1 MKRKTILTL
10 SAAATAAVIG
20 AIAIPAIAGGWG
32 PNEGWGPQRMM
43 RMMHGSQAG
52 FTQDHRGPG
61 MRMQRGGHGVM
72 GMGAMTENPV
82 YQSFDTDADGTVSN
96 AELEGGL
103 ATLHTAHDADGNG
116 ALSTE
121 EFGELFGLVTRSMA
135 ERPFAMLDAD
145 ENGEIDAEEM
155 MFPAQMMARMQLM
168 HVNDRA
174 APAE

>member
-10 SAAATAAVIG
+10 G
-20 AIAIPAIAGGWG
+20 AIASAALIGAVAIPAVAGGWG
-32 PNEGWGPQRMM
+32 PGGGMM
-43 RMMHGSQAG
+43 QMMHGH
-52 FTQDHRGPG
+52 QDGEMQGHGGPG
-61 MRMQRGGHGVM
+61 MRIQRGGHGVM

-96 AELEGGL
+96 AELGGGL
-103 ATLHTAHDADGNG
+103 ATLHAAHDADGNG

-155 MFPAQMMARMQLM
+155 VFPAQMMARMQLM

>member
-52 FTQDHRGPG
+52 FTQDRRGPG
-61 MRMQRGGHGVM
+61 MMMRGGHGVM

-103 ATLHTAHDADGNG
+103 ATLHAAHDADGNG

-155 MFPAQMMARMQLM
+155 VFPAQMMARMQLM
-168 HVNDRA
+168 HVNDHA